1 MNRVKTTAPV
11 LEKLHNDWIDGLLAY
26 EEQLQN
32 IDTITAQLQSS
43 VNDLHFQREL
53 QQLRSEIVMRKN
65 VVSVLCDEVI
75 HLKKIFENSHKKQN
89 ITLDVLIENNRFR
102 EKIRKTEQSVFM
114 LKYQVNKFLSIA
126 S

>member
-11 LEKLHNDWIDGLLAY
+11 LEKLQNDWIDGLLAY

-114 LKYQVNKFLSIA
+114 LKYQANKFLSIA